1 MLKAK
6 DLKSDME
13 ESGLAVKE
21 TQSRQEGG
29 QTCLSDHRPRPIS
42 ETLRALPALGSH
54 VLPSKIVLMTDKI
67 HGGEADKSPGAKASS
82 SSLLL
87 F

>member
-1 MLKAK
+1 
-6 DLKSDME
+6 ME

-42 ETLRALPALGSH
+42 ETLRALCGQAGATSAPAAVKG
-54 VLPSKIVLMTDKI
+54 LPSLL
-67 HGGEADKSPGAKASS
+67 KA
-82 SSLLL
+82 SLLL
-87 F
+87 RLQDLVQLLAFKAPPASPP